1 MFNFECK
8 DTNKFS
14 IRKKT
19 KSKVSYANEII
30 TSSLEYIKKKAT
42 SEMRLP
48 FVSKCYA
55 RRVLRKAD
63 SLVRTN
69 VSTCATLCAEIWID

>member
-8 DTNKFS
+8 DTNNFL

-19 KSKVSYANEII
+19 RNKVSCMVEII
-30 TSSLEYIKKKAT
+30 TSCSENGMKKAT

-48 FVSKCYA
+48 FSSKRYA
-55 RRVLRKAD
+55 CGVLRKAD

-69 VSTCATLCAEIWID
+69 VSTCATLCAEIWVD

>member
-30 TSSLEYIKKKAT
+30 TSCSLCSKKKAI
-42 SEMRLP
+42 SGKRLP
-48 FVSKCYA
+48 I
-55 RRVLRKAD
+55 VLNRYVCDVLWKAD